1 MRNTDSSGYSAQLF
15 RVAERRRRKEGTI
28 WQPRGA
34 RQRVDCRLINIC
46 NQSHQCAEH
55 VGTLMVDW
63 IVFGKGAGIYKSG
76 FVLWYT
82 NGLGCCRLVY
92 WDLSTCPLGFLIE
105 HVSRRKDAEG
115 RGREDEK
122 EFSVVV
128 IAGRDQIIRVR
139 SRREMFGIDG

>member
-1 MRNTDSSGYSAQLF
+1 
-15 RVAERRRRKEGTI
+15 
-28 WQPRGA
+28 
-34 RQRVDCRLINIC
+34 
-46 NQSHQCAEH
+46 
-55 VGTLMVDW
+55 MVDW

-76 FVLWYT
+76 FVLSYT
-82 NGLGCCRLVY
+82 IGLGCCRLVY